1 MERALQL
8 ARNGAGFVSPNPM
21 VGAVI
26 VAPDGRII
34 GEGWHALYGGPH
46 AEVNAVR
53 SVNPEEEKLLPESTI
68 YVTLEP
74 CSHYGKTPPCS
85 KLLIEKRFKRVVIGM
100 MDPFKEVQG
109 RGINMLREAGI
120 EVKVGV
126 MEKECRELNRRFITA
141 HEKKRPYIQLK
152 WAQSADGFIAALD
165 CVANGVRQDECVA
178 NGVPTPLST
187 PEKLVE
193 MHRERALAD
202 AILVGTN
209 TLLIDDPSLTVRF
222 WPCRRDPRPVI
233 FQSPRLR
240 EDLKVLER
248 DPIILDPKLPL
259 AENMHLL
266 YKEFGITSLMVE
278 GGTKLLQSFLDAN
291 LYDEIRVETADFSLG
306 SGIAAPICAR

>member
-1 MERALQL
+1 METSDIKYMERALQL

-26 VAPDGRII
+26 VSPEGKII

-46 AEVNAVR
+46 AEVNAVN
-53 SVNPEEEKLLPESTI
+53 SVIPDDEHLLPQSTI

-100 MDPFKEVQG
+100 KDPFKEVQG

-120 EVKVGV
+120 EVEVGV
-126 MEKECRELNRRFITA
+126 LEKECRELNRRFITA

-152 WAQSADGFIAALD
+152 WARSADGFIAGLD
-165 CVANGVRQDECVA
+165 CGSNGVR
-178 NGVPTPLST
+178 TPLSS

-209 TLLIDDPSLTVRF
+209 TLLIDNPSLTCRL

-233 FQSPRLR
+233 FKSDRLHP
-240 EDLKVLER
+240 DLKIMER
-248 DPIILDPKLPL
+248 DPIMLDPALPL
-259 AENMHLL
+259 ADNMHLL
-266 YKEFGITSLMVE
+266 YIDYGITSLMVE
-278 GGTKLLQSFLDAN
+278 GGAKILRSFIDAG
-291 LYDEIRVETADFSLG
+291 LYDEKRIETAAIILG
-306 SGIAAPICAR
+306 VGIPAPQS

>member
-26 VAPDGRII
+26 VSPEGKII
-34 GEGWHALYGGPH
+34 GEGWHAVYGGPH
-46 AEVNAVR
+46 AEVNAVN
-53 SVNPEEEKLLPESTI
+53 SVGPDDERLLPQSTI

-100 MDPFKEVQG
+100 KDPFKEVQG

-120 EVKVGV
+120 EVEVGV
-126 MEKECRELNRRFITA
+126 LEKECRELNRRFITA

-152 WAQSADGFIAALD
+152 WARSADGFIAALD
-165 CVANGVRQDECVA
+165 CDANGVR
-178 NGVPTPLST
+178 TPLSS

-209 TLLIDDPSLTVRF
+209 TLLIDNPSLTCRL

-233 FQSPRLR
+233 FKSDRLHPG
-240 EDLKVLER
+240 LKIMER
-248 DPIILDPKLPL
+248 NPIMLDPALPL
-259 AENMHLL
+259 ADNMHLL
-266 YKEFGITSLMVE
+266 YKDYGITSLMVE
-278 GGTKLLQSFLDAN
+278 GGAKILRSFIDAG
-291 LYDEIRVETADFSLG
+291 LYDEMRIETAPLTLG
-306 SGIAAPICAR
+306 SGIPAPLGNV

>member
-8 ARNGAGFVSPNPM
+8 ARNGTGFVSPNPM

-26 VAPDGRII
+26 VSPEGKII

-46 AEVNAVR
+46 AEVNAVN
-53 SVNPEEEKLLPESTI
+53 SVSPDDEHLLPQSTI

-100 MDPFKEVQG
+100 KDPFKEVQG

-120 EVKVGV
+120 EVEVGV
-126 MEKECRELNRRFITA
+126 LEKECRELNRRFITA

-152 WAQSADGFIAALD
+152 WARSADGFIAGLD
-165 CVANGVRQDECVA
+165 CGSNGVR
-178 NGVPTPLST
+178 TPLSS

-193 MHRERALAD
+193 MHRERVLAD

-209 TLLIDDPSLTVRF
+209 TLLIDNPSLTCRL

-233 FQSPRLR
+233 FKSDRLHP
-240 EDLKVLER
+240 DLKIMER
-248 DPIILDPKLPL
+248 DPIMLDPALPL
-259 AENMHLL
+259 ADNMHLL
-266 YKEFGITSLMVE
+266 YIDYGITSLMVE
-278 GGTKLLQSFLDAN
+278 GGAKILRSFIDAG
-291 LYDEIRVETADFSLG
+291 LYDEKRIETAAIILG
-306 SGIAAPICAR
+306 TGIPAPQS